1 MNVVIAIDV
10 MGGDHGPRV
19 TVPAALEFIGRH
31 ADAEVVLVGQEEPI
45 RAELKRAKFDA
56 SAPGA
61 RLRVHAAS
69 EAITMDDAPAHAL
82 RRKRDS
88 SMHAAV
94 TLVKEGAAHAA
105 ISAGNTGAWMAISSF
120 ILRTLPGIDRPAI
133 CAPLP
138 NQKGS
143 ATYMLDLG
151 ANVDC
156 KAQHL
161 YQFALMG
168 SALVASV
175 EKKDKPVVGLLNI
188 GEEEMKGNETVK
200 EAADLLRAAHERGEI
215 EFFGNVE
222 GNDIFKGTADVVV
235 CDGFVGNVALK
246 TSEGLAQLFSRSLK
260 EEFSRNWARKL
271 AALMALPVLNA
282 FRRRYDPRRYN
293 GACLLGLNGL
303 VVKSHGSAD
312 VFSYGY
318 ALNRAYE
325 AVHNGVQEGIAS
337 RIALHAAAAA
347 PSAAPALAPVVI
359 EAAA

>member
-1 MNVVIAIDV
+1 MTVTIAIDV

-19 TVPAALEFIGRH
+19 TVPAALAFIGRH
-31 ADAEVVLVGQEEPI
+31 ADAQVILVGQPEPI
-45 RAELKRAKFDA
+45 AAELKRAKLDTA
-56 SAPGA
+56 AAGS
-61 RLRVHAAS
+61 RVRVHGAA
-69 EAITMDDAPAHAL
+69 EVITMDDAPAQAL

-94 TLVKEGAAHAA
+94 TLVKDGEAHAA
-105 ISAGNTGAWMAISSF
+105 ISAGNTGAWMAISSL

-138 NQKGS
+138 NQKGGS
-143 ATYMLDLG
+143 TYMLDLG

-156 KAQHL
+156 KSSHL

-175 EKKDKPVVGLLNI
+175 ERRAKPVVGLLNI
-188 GEEEMKGNETVK
+188 GSEEIKGNETVK

-215 EFFGNVE
+215 DFYGNVE
-222 GNDIFKGTADVVV
+222 GDDIFKGTAEVVV

-246 TSEGLAQLFSRSLK
+246 TSEGLAHLFSRSLK
-260 EEFSRNWARKL
+260 EELTSSWGRKL
-271 AALMALPVLNA
+271 GAFFALPAVNA

-312 VFSYGY
+312 VFSYGC
-318 ALNRAYE
+318 ALSRAYE
-325 AVHNGVQEGIAS
+325 AVHNGLQEGIAT
-337 RIALHAAAAA
+337 RIARHAD
-347 PSAAPALAPVVI
+347 AAPAAPIV
-359 EAAA
+359 AAA

>member
-1 MNVVIAIDV
+1 MTVTIAIDV
-10 MGGDHGPRV
+10 MGGDHGPRI
-19 TVPAALEFIGRH
+19 TVPAALEFLERH
-31 ADAEVVLVGQEEPI
+31 ADAEVILVGQQAPVN
-45 RAELKRAKFDA
+45 AELKRSKLDPATWGVRA
-56 SAPGA
+56 
-61 RLRVHAAS
+61 RVHDAT
-69 EAITMDDAPAHAL
+69 EVITMDDAPTQAL

-94 TLVKEGAAHAA
+94 TLVKEGEAHAA
-105 ISAGNTGAWMAISSF
+105 ISAGNTGAWMAISSL

-138 NQKGS
+138 NQTGGS
-143 ATYMLDLG
+143 THVLDLG

-175 EKKDKPVVGLLNI
+175 ERRAKPVVGLLNI
-188 GEEEMKGNETVK
+188 GSEEIKGNDTVK
-200 EAADLLRAAHERGEI
+200 EAGELLRAAHERGEI

-222 GNDIFKGTADVVV
+222 GDDIFKGTVEVVV

-246 TSEGLAQLFSRSLK
+246 TSEGLARMFSTSLK
-260 EEFSRNWARKL
+260 EELTRSWGRKL
-271 AALMALPVLNA
+271 GAFFALPAVNG

-293 GACLLGLNGL
+293 GACLLGLNGV

-312 VFSYGY
+312 VFSYGC

-325 AVHNGVQEGIAS
+325 AVHNGLQEGIAS
-337 RIALHAAAAA
+337 RITVHSETPAADPIVATA
-347 PSAAPALAPVVI
+347 
-359 EAAA
+359 

>member
-1 MNVVIAIDV
+1 MTVTIAIDV

-19 TVPAALEFIGRH
+19 TVPAALAFLERH
-31 ADAEVVLVGQEEPI
+31 ADAEIILVGLEEPI
-45 RAELKRAKFDA
+45 AAELKRAKFNA
-56 SAPGA
+56 APGS
-61 RLRVHAAS
+61 RVRVHPAAQV
-69 EAITMDDAPAHAL
+69 ITMDDAPAQAL
-82 RRKRDS
+82 RRKRES

-94 TLVKEGAAHAA
+94 TLVKEGEAHAA

-120 ILRTLPGIDRPAI
+120 VLRTLPGIDRPAI
-133 CAPLP
+133 CAPMP
-138 NQKGS
+138 NQSGGS
-143 ATYMLDLG
+143 TYVLDLG

-175 EKKDKPVVGLLNI
+175 EHKAKPVVGLLNI
-188 GEEEMKGNETVK
+188 GEEEIKGNETVK
-200 EAADLLRAAHERGEI
+200 ESAELLRAAHERGEI

-235 CDGFVGNVALK
+235 CDGFVGNVLLK
-246 TSEGLAQLFSRSLK
+246 TSEGLAQMFSGSLK
-260 EEFSRNWARKL
+260 EEFTSSLLRKFC
-271 AALMALPVLNA
+271 ALFAMPAVNA

-312 VFSYGY
+312 AFAYGC

-325 AVHNGVQEGIAS
+325 AVHNGLQEGIAG
-337 RIALHAAAAA
+337 RIALHADTA
-347 PSAAPALAPVVI
+347 PPAPTAPI

>member
-1 MNVVIAIDV
+1 MTVTIAIDV

-19 TVPAALEFIGRH
+19 TVPAALEFLERH
-31 ADAEVVLVGQEEPI
+31 ADAEVVLVGQEAPI
-45 RAELKRAKFDA
+45 SAELKRSKRD
-56 SAPGA
+56 PGTWGA
-61 RLRVHAAS
+61 RVRVHAAA
-69 EAITMDDAPAHAL
+69 EVVTMDDAPAQAL

-94 TLVKEGAAHAA
+94 TWVKEGKADAA
-105 ISAGNTGAWMAISSF
+105 ISAGNTGAWMAISTF

-138 NQKGS
+138 NQKGGS
-143 ATYMLDLG
+143 TYVLDLG

-175 EKKDKPVVGLLNI
+175 ERRAKPTVGLLNI
-188 GEEEMKGNETVK
+188 GEEEIKGNETVK
-200 EAADLLRAAHERGEI
+200 ETAELLRAAHERGEI

-222 GNDIFKGTADVVV
+222 GNDIFKGTTEVVV

-246 TSEGLAQLFSRSLK
+246 SSEGLAQLFSNSLK
-260 EEFSRNWARKL
+260 EEFTSSWVRKL
-271 AALMALPVLNA
+271 SAFFAMPAVNG
-282 FRRRYDPRRYN
+282 FRRRYDPRRFN

-312 VFSYGY
+312 IFSYGC

-325 AVHNGVQEGIAS
+325 AVHNGLQEDIAS
-337 RIALHAAAAA
+337 RFAAQAAAAN
-347 PSAAPALAPVVI
+347 SVPAV
-359 EAAA
+359 AAA

>member
-1 MNVVIAIDV
+1 MTVVIAIDV
-10 MGGDHGPRV
+10 MGGDFGPRV

-31 ADAEVVLVGQEEPI
+31 ADAEVILVGQEEPI
-45 RAELKRAKFDA
+45 RAELARAKFDPTV
-56 SAPGA
+56 PGS
-61 RLRVHAAS
+61 RVRVHAAA
-69 EAITMDDAPAHAL
+69 EVVTMDDAPTQAL

-94 TLVKEGAAHAA
+94 TLVKDGQAHAT
-105 ISAGNTGAWMAISSF
+105 ISAGNTGAWMAISSL

-138 NQKGS
+138 NQKGGS
-143 ATYMLDLG
+143 TYMLDLG

-175 EKKDKPVVGLLNI
+175 ERCAKPKVGLLNI
-188 GEEEMKGNETVK
+188 GSEEIKGNETVK
-200 EAADLLRAAHERGEI
+200 EAADLLRAGHECGEI

-260 EEFSRNWARKL
+260 QEFTSSWWRKL
-271 AALMALPVLNA
+271 GALVAMPAVNG

-312 VFSYGY
+312 KFSYGN

-325 AVHNGVQEGIAS
+325 AVHNGLQEGIAA
-337 RIALHAAAAA
+337 RIALHAEAPA
-347 PSAAPALAPVVI
+347 PSAPSVAPPPLS
-359 EAAA
+359 AAA